1 MPRIFLNALPWIAGS
16 WLLVPVIAFAQPAS
30 TEPVL
35 SLSKGSGQ
43 GYPNKPVR
51 MILPFAAGGASDVVV
66 RIVANKLPEFL
77 NQQVVIDNRAGA
89 GGLIGTELAAGAIA
103 DGYTLLATGTP
114 HVIIPN
120 LYKKLQFDVLKDF
133 APIMQIATQP
143 YALTV
148 HPSLGVHT
156 VKELIALAQKQ
167 PGKINYASSGN
178 GGAQHLFQAMFVS
191 MAHINMVH
199 VPYKG
204 SGQVRADLL
213 GGQIAVSCV
222 GISSILNN
230 HKAGQVRIIAVTS
243 AKRSPELPDVPSI
256 AETLPGYDAQL
267 WVGLLAPRG
276 TPAAAINRIHRD
288 VTALLQQADVKA
300 AYERAGSY
308 VVATNPTAFGEYLKL
323 EFAKWGKVVR
333 DVKAQVN

>member
-1 MPRIFLNALPWIAGS
+1 MQRIFSNALPWVAGG
-16 WLLVPVIAFAQPAS
+16 WLLASAASVAQP
-30 TEPVL
+30 
-35 SLSKGSGQ
+35 
-43 GYPNKPVR
+43 YPNKPVR
-51 MILPFAAGGASDVVV
+51 MILPFAAGGASDVVI
-66 RIVANKLPEFL
+66 RIVANRLPDL
-77 NQQVVIDNRAGA
+77 WHQQVVIDNRSGA
-89 GGLIGTELAAGAIA
+89 GGLIGTEIAAHAIA
-103 DGYTLLATGTP
+103 DGYTLLATATP

-120 LYKKLQFDVLKDF
+120 LYKKVEFDPIKDF
-133 APIMQIATQP
+133 APIMQIGTQP

-199 VPYKG
+199 IPYKG
-204 SGQVRADLL
+204 SAQVRSDLL
-213 GGQIAVSCV
+213 GGQIPISCL
-222 GISSILNN
+222 GIASIINN

-243 AKRSPELPDVPSI
+243 AKRSPELPDIPSI
-256 AETLPGYDAQL
+256 AESVPGYDAQL
-267 WVGLLAPRG
+267 WVGLMAPHG

-288 VTALLQQADVKA
+288 VTTLLQLADVKV
-300 AYERAGSY
+300 AYERAGTY
-308 VVATNPTAFGEYLKL
+308 VVATDPAAFGEYVKV

-333 DVKAQVN
+333 DVNAQVN

>member
-1 MPRIFLNALPWIAGS
+1 MQRMFFTALPWLAGV
-16 WLLVPVIAFAQPAS
+16 WLLPAAVFAQPAS
-30 TEPVL
+30 T
-35 SLSKGSGQ
+35 GSERAPDLIRVQ
-43 GYPNKPVR
+43 AYPNKPVR
-51 MILPFAAGGASDVVV
+51 MILPFAAGGAADVVV
-66 RIVANKLPEFL
+66 RIVANRLPERL
-77 NQQVVIDNRAGA
+77 GQQVVIDNRAGA
-89 GGLIGTELAAGAIA
+89 GGMIGTELAAAAIA

-114 HVIIPN
+114 HVIFPN
-120 LYKKLQFDVLKDF
+120 LYKKVAFDAVKDF

-143 YALTV
+143 YGLTV
-148 HPSLGVHT
+148 HPSLGVHS

-178 GGAQHLFQAMFVS
+178 GGAQHLFQAMFVF
-191 MAHINMVH
+191 MAKIDMVH
-199 VPYKG
+199 IPYKG

-213 GGQIAVSCV
+213 GGQIAVGCV
-222 GISSILNN
+222 GISSIINN

-256 AETLPGYDAQL
+256 SETLPGYDAQV

-276 TPAAAINRIHRD
+276 TPEAAIKRIHRD
-288 VTALLQQADVKA
+288 VTTLLQQPDVKS

-308 VVATNPTAFGEYLKL
+308 VVATDPAAFGAYLKL

-333 DVKAQVN
+333 EVKAQVN